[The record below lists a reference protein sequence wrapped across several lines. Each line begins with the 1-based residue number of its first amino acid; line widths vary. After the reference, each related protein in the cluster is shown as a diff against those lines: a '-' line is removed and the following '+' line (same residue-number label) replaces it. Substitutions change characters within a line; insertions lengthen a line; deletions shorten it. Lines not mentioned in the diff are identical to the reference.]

1 LTEKSPQELIDY
13 IIEQLKVESTKKMKD
28 QLLEYT
34 KLLYMGLKKQ
44 RLTGERTIEG
54 IIVKQLYDSLY
65 PLTVV
70 KNMKRSRILDLGSGG
85 GLPGLPIKIMLPE
98 TEMDLIDSNQR
109 KIQFLK
115 EVSTTLG
122 LKKVKH
128 ICGRAEEWGHDQNH
142 REKYDYVTSKAVAEL
157 AVLSELALPFLKI
170 GGRALLYKGPHWQE
184 EAEFAKTAIESC
196 GGATDAIWH
205 YKLLTGEKR
214 VIFMIK
220 KSDITPARYP
230 RAVGKPAKRPLGS

>member
-1 LTEKSPQELIDY
+1 MPEKSPQELINY
-13 IIEQLKVESTKKMKD
+13 IIEQLKVESSMKMKD
-28 QLLEYT
+28 QLFEYA
-34 KLLYMGLKKQ
+34 KMLYMGLKKQ

-70 KNMKRSRILDLGSGG
+70 ENMKRSRILDLGSGG
-85 GLPGLPIKIMLPE
+85 GLPGLPIKILLPE
-98 TEMDLIDSNQR
+98 TDMYLMDSNNR
-109 KIQFLK
+109 KIQFLN

-122 LKKVKH
+122 LKKIKH
-128 ICGRAEEWGHDQNH
+128 ICGRAEEWGHDHNH

-157 AVLSELALPFLKI
+157 AVLSELTLPFLKI
-170 GGRALLYKGPHWQE
+170 GGRALLYKGPRWQE

-196 GGATDAIWH
+196 GGATDGIWH

-214 VIFMIK
+214 VIFIIRK
-220 KSDITPARYP
+220 NDITPACYP
-230 RAVGKPAKRPLGS
+230 RAVGKPAKRPIGS